1 MLLAALA
8 CDSDEEVGKAEF
20 SLYMMKFAN
29 NPEVKSILK
38 FLEKMV
44 SQAIEFDLTLRVR
57 DERKVPFSQMI
68 NMFKNDDKILRG
80 EALAKVLAALK
91 EGMELERQRVNDFRS
106 NMEIFENKQ
115 SVFQKLP
122 EEVFRLEHVYKEA
135 LD

>member
-1 MLLAALA
+1 LRLAAIA

-57 DERKVPFSQMI
+57 DERICPFTSLI
-68 NMFKNDDKILRG
+68 NRFKNDDEVIKG
-80 EALAKVLAALK
+80 DTLAKVLAVLK
-91 EGMELERQRVNDFRS
+91 EGLESEQRRVSDFRS
-106 NMEIFENKQ
+106 RPEN
-115 SVFQKLP
+115 F
-122 EEVFRLEHVYKEA
+122 
-135 LD
+135 